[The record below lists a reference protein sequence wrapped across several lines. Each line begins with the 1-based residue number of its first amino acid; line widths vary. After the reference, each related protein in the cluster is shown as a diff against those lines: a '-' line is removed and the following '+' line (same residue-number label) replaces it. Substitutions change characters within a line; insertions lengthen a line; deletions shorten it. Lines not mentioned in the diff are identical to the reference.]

1 MKSIILASMMTVF
14 PANSVETHLLGNL
27 GRAEMPVAED
37 ATTLVVA
44 DPVEVV
50 ASRSDCV
57 GCATATGPVRT
68 VLATQPVRSCVREL
82 VSRQPARSCARR
94 AVSVR
99 PLQRLFGGFRRC
111 R

>member
-1 MKSIILASMMTVF
+1 MKSFVLASAMMFV
-14 PANSVETHLLGNL
+14 PAEANTHLLGNL
-27 GRAEMPVAED
+27 NVPDPVED
-37 ATTLVVA
+37 V
-44 DPVEVV
+44 VEVV
-50 ASRSDCV
+50 ASPSDCV

-68 VLATQPVRSCVREL
+68 VLAAQPVRSCVREV

>member
-1 MKSIILASMMTVF
+1 MKSFILASALALT
-14 PANSVETHLLGNL
+14 PTQSAETHLLGNL
-27 GRAEMPVAED
+27 NLPV
-37 ATTLVVA
+37 
-44 DPVEVV
+44 PVEETMVEDSVV
-50 ASRSDCV
+50 VSVSDCTT
-57 GCATATGPVRT
+57 CATGPVRT
-68 VLATQPVRSCVREL
+68 VLAAQPVRSCVREV